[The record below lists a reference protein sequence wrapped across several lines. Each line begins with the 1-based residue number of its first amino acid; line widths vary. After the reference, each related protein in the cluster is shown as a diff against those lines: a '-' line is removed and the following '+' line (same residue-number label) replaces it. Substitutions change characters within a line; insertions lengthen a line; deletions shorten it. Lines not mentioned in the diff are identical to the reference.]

1 MAKYS
6 DEYKLTVVEQYLG
19 GTDGLKTVGDQYG
32 VKKGLLQEWIAS
44 YRVHGAVGLRKKYS
58 HYSAE
63 FKLSV
68 LKHMWDN
75 KLSCRETAAFF
86 NLRGSSCLTT
96 WERCYHSGGIEALEP
111 RQRGRLRT
119 MPDTGSKSPPSPD
132 EDKRSRE
139 DLLAELNH
147 LRMENAYLKK
157 VEALVRSKQAQKKRK

>member
-1 MAKYS
+1 MSKYT
-6 DEYKLTVVEQYLG
+6 EEFKLSLVKRYFEGAEGYRAISQRQGIPETVLRR
-19 GTDGLKTVGDQYG
+19 
-32 VKKGLLQEWIAS
+32 WIAS
-44 YRVHGAVGLRKKYS
+44 YRVHGAEGLRKKFS
-58 HYSAE
+58 HYNAK

-75 KLSCRETAAFF
+75 KLSYRETAALF
-86 NLRGSSCLTT
+86 NLRGSSCLTL
-96 WERCYHSGGIEALEP
+96 WERCYHRGGIEALEP
-111 RQRGRLRT
+111 RQRGRPRI
-119 MPDTGSKSPPSPD
+119 MPNTGSKPPSSPD